1 MISQNSEPMETMFQQ
16 SPHPS
21 SQQMSVENVDTE
33 GAAAL
38 QRKTKVDYVESQP
51 DMTKPSAKI
60 DDVPEEE
67 YKLSPRD
74 QV

>member
-1 MISQNSEPMETMFQQ
+1 MISQNSEPMETMMQQ

-38 QRKTKVDYVESQP
+38 QRKTKVDYIESQP
-51 DMTKPSAKI
+51 DMTKPIAKI